1 MDEATEAGAK
11 AKGKKKDKGAAS
23 GESSNSNGQVGRML
37 VRAIWVQE
45 WSLANP
51 DGKGEARKAAWKDA
65 RSAEMEKNLKSYRR
79 AVASLARSGVT
90 MTLSDEA
97 VAKSDDDDSDE

>member
-1 MDEATEAGAK
+1 MDEETEVGAK
-11 AKGKKKDKGAAS
+11 TKGKKKVRKAAAA
-23 GESSNSNGQVGRML
+23 ENSSADGQFGRML

-65 RSAEMEKNLKSYRR
+65 RSAAMEKNLKSYRR
-79 AVASLARSGVT
+79 AIASLTRSGVT
-90 MTLSDEA
+90 MTLSAEAATESDE
-97 VAKSDDDDSDE
+97 DDSDE